1 MISRSRGRKKELRR
15 DGTEKKREQK
25 KDWTMKKI
33 KKITEAA
40 QKMTD
45 DDLEGLEEYL
55 KLTLKSLRK

>member
-15 DGTEKKREQK
+15 VGTEKKREQK
-25 KDWTMKKI
+25 KVWTKKKI

-45 DDLEGLEEYL
+45 GDLEGLEEYL